1 MHSRGDLALQPR
13 RFSIPATRQRPDYHS
28 VTRIEIGDH
37 GAGGVPEKAG
47 DMVAVDRIADG
58 FADHEPH
65 PGSVNAIGFVPCM
78 NDQIALSNPN
88 SLLDGG
94 AKLG

>member
-1 MHSRGDLALQPR
+1 
-13 RFSIPATRQRPDYHS
+13 
-28 VTRIEIGDH
+28 
-37 GAGGVPEKAG
+37 
-47 DMVAVDRIADG
+47 MVAVYRIADG

-65 PGSVNAIGFVPCM
+65 PGSVNDIGFVPCM